1 MNQNEIAWDLTELF
15 DSAEDPTLKERV
27 EWLHKTVDEIKQKYK
42 GKINSSDFTEN
53 QLLELLRDIEEL
65 MMNLSEYAQFASLTF
80 SANMTTIENQ
90 KLFNEMREITS
101 EIEKKLAFVDIELGK
116 LL

>member
-65 MMNLSEYAQFASLTF
+65 MMNLSEYQVISFISRKARKARKGPL
-80 SANMTTIENQ
+80 
-90 KLFNEMREITS
+90 
-101 EIEKKLAFVDIELGK
+101 
-116 LL
+116 